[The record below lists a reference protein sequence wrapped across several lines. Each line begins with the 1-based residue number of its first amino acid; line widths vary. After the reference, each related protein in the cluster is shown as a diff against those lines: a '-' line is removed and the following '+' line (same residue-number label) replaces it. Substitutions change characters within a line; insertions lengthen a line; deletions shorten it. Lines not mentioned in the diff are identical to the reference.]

1 MKPLVLKTL
10 LLTSA
15 LVVAAC
21 GQPSEPTA
29 PQAPAET
36 PQTVPTLPPTV
47 TTATRGDVAEAIRCH
62 LVLSGA
68 MARSIASDGPPRRYG
83 PAVRHWHA
91 LIAARAESA
100 GLDEGALDSLWREVT
115 TADRRSADDQE
126 RTAFGESC
134 FAQAP
139 SE

>member
-10 LLTSA
+10 LLAAGLAVT
-15 LVVAAC
+15 AC

-29 PQAPAET
+29 PPAPSEAAQADAP
-36 PQTVPTLPPTV
+36 PPPTV
-47 TTATRGDVAEAIRCH
+47 TAATREDVAEAIRCH

-100 GLDEGALDSLWREVT
+100 GLDEDALDSLWREVFA
-115 TADRRSADDQE
+115 ADRRSADDQE
-126 RTAFGESC
+126 RTAFGEAC

-139 SE
+139 AE